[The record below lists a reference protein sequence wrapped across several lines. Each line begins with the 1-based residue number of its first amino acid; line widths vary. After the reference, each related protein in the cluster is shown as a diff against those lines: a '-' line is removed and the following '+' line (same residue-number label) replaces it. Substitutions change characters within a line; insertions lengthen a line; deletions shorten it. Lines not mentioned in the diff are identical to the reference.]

1 MVSTPD
7 IHKDNWYRFG
17 KPDSGEDEVVF
28 DPDVDEVEEDCYD
41 DPPEDWL
48 TFALEASLANDS
60 LG

>member
-41 DPPEDWL
+41 DPPED
-48 TFALEASLANDS
+48 
-60 LG
+60 